1 MFTKYSFPLTHLF
14 LCYQTLENTEN
25 YLYRRFSIKT
35 NGATYCV
42 VQLVP
47 LVMAK
52 LRERYF
58 ENSYICKI
66 YIYI

>member
-1 MFTKYSFPLTHLF
+1 MLIKDSFPLTHLF
-14 LCYQTLENTEN
+14 LCYQTLENIEN
-25 YLYRRFSIKT
+25 YLYTKFSIKT
-35 NGATYCV
+35 NEATYCV

-66 YIYI
+66 YI